1 MSTFNL
7 PLKEIN
13 LYYSLYLEEEGHK
26 LLFENLYFFE
36 YITVERIEC
45 MVTNLNDK
53 NALDICESA

>member
-1 MSTFNL
+1 
-7 PLKEIN
+7 LKEIN